1 MNTYT
6 FRISTFSD
14 NPIFP
19 VSKDKW
25 DEEIITEKT
34 SGIILVKICSD
45 GWNEVFNRPPE
56 YQCNGFD
63 FAQFFH
69 WLQTARNL
77 HGYSID
83 PERYSPAQLYEA
95 LSMSWKYPFSING
108 DVPNEPFSNPDSDL
122 EKNGYGELS
131 WKMEHNSHSDEK
143 NREFS
148 ICTSELPL

>member
-1 MNTYT
+1 MNIYT

-25 DEEIITEKT
+25 NEEIITEKT

-56 YQCNGFD
+56 YQCNEFD

-69 WLQTARNL
+69 WLHTAKNL
-77 HGYSID
+77 HQGIQSILNDTALLNFMKYS
-83 PERYSPAQLYEA
+83 
-95 LSMSWKYPFSING
+95 
-108 DVPNEPFSNPDSDL
+108 V
-122 EKNGYGELS
+122 
-131 WKMEHNSHSDEK
+131 
-143 NREFS
+143 
-148 ICTSELPL
+148 

>member
-1 MNTYT
+1 MNIYT

-69 WLQTARNL
+69 WLRLRGICMGIQSIQNDTALLNF
-77 HGYSID
+77 
-83 PERYSPAQLYEA
+83 
-95 LSMSWKYPFSING
+95 MK
-108 DVPNEPFSNPDSDL
+108 
-122 EKNGYGELS
+122 
-131 WKMEHNSHSDEK
+131 HSV
-143 NREFS
+143 
-148 ICTSELPL
+148 